1 MGAWVFTMAQMD
13 TSVAEADAGK
23 RGSEEHLALRLVVIW
38 VPHRAGQVLN
48 RRPESL
54 EGEDITNRIC
64 ALVRGAV
71 NRVLRTGNALIIR
84 DSSPALET
92 VAEDI

>member
-1 MGAWVFTMAQMD
+1 MAKMN

-48 RRPESL
+48 R
-54 EGEDITNRIC
+54 
-64 ALVRGAV
+64 
-71 NRVLRTGNALIIR
+71 
-84 DSSPALET
+84 
-92 VAEDI
+92 